1 MKIEN
6 KIFSLLFLSVAF
18 VFFAACSSDEDN
30 STTILPPV
38 FTEPINLSC
47 NVGDVKEI
55 EFNSETSWS
64 LTTGAIWCKLS
75 LDGENYMY
83 DVSGNAG
90 TFKVFVKVGDE
101 ALDFNEASTILTITR
116 EGQKEVIVNIHRS
129 PKDYLLSLTDET
141 GEICDKIEIA
151 SDGTVSFNV
160 EANFD
165 FGMSEK
171 PEWIDDFVITTSE
184 ENPNKKNIY
193 VVVSEKFEA
202 FPCTGTLLFMN
213 SNNSVSFPYE
223 ISYSGMEPT
232 QIEIEGV
239 NPWGWSL
246 SSDGI
251 TFSNSSSLSGENIE
265 YKGSIPYR
273 VKSFKYDSRYI
284 FFQEEGND
292 IVMMS
297 DDEAWLKIEINS
309 EDASQVAVTAEAYP
323 PLTEGSR
330 KGYLMA
336 VPAALH
342 EEIIALY
349 KSNPTVS
356 FIDEKYNYVM
366 LEVTQTSDYV
376 ELTKGFDVND
386 AMYNNL
392 DCFAETDEAYLAMI
406 KEKFNISEVYAVSA
420 DPGMYI
426 HAYPHLTDLHW
437 KGWNPENTVVVDVEG
452 NEIEKSTVALE
463 VGMTM
468 TDDYYISL
476 QAQTSP
482 IIIVLKGVDGSY
494 IKALVVKSSLTLDP
508 GTGFVVKYRMVEDI
522 PCELETDMELAA
534 FIVKNYGVK
543 EIYKVSTRVGRTLQI
558 FPHLAENEWN
568 GGDASSIKLIDTE
581 GNTVKYDDVK
591 YEPSL
596 DSNNEYYASVIVKR
610 KTFIMIFVG
619 LDGRN
624 IKAMVVRANS

>member
-6 KIFSLLFLSVAF
+6 KLLSLLFLSVAF
-18 VFFAACSSDEDN
+18 VFFAACSSDNDD
-30 STTILPPV
+30 STTMLPPV
-38 FTEPINLSC
+38 FAEPINLSC

-64 LTTGAIWCKLS
+64 ITTGAIWCKLS

-83 DVSGNAG
+83 DVSGEAG
-90 TFKVFVKVGDE
+90 TSKVFVKVGDE
-101 ALDFNEASTILTITR
+101 ALDFNEASTVLTITR

-129 PKDYLLSLTDET
+129 PKDYLLSLTDES
-141 GEICDKIEIA
+141 GETCDKIKVA
-151 SDGTVSFNV
+151 SNGTVSFNV

-165 FGMSEK
+165 FGISEK
-171 PEWIDDFVITTSE
+171 PEWIDEFVITTSKE
-184 ENPNKKNIY
+184 IPNKKNIY
-193 VVVSEKFEA
+193 AVVSENFEA

-213 SNNSVSFPYE
+213 SDNSVSFPYE
-223 ISYSGMEPT
+223 ISYSGMEPAL
-232 QIEIEGV
+232 IEIEGV

-246 SSDGI
+246 SSDGM
-251 TFSNSSSLSGENIE
+251 TFSNSSSLSGEKIE
-265 YKGSIPYR
+265 YKGSVPYI
-273 VKSFKYDSRYI
+273 VKSFKYDSRYL

-292 IVMMS
+292 IVLMYS
-297 DDEAWLKIEINS
+297 DEAWLKIEINS

-330 KGYLMA
+330 KGYMMA
-336 VPAALH
+336 VPAALY
-342 EEIIALY
+342 EEFIALY
-349 KSNPTVS
+349 NSNPTVS

-386 AMYNNL
+386 AMFNKL

-420 DPGMYI
+420 EPGMYI

-437 KGWNPENTVVVDVEG
+437 EGWNVENTVVVDAEG
-452 NEIEKSTVALE
+452 NEIEKSTVAFE
-463 VGMTM
+463 IGMTM
-468 TDDYYISL
+468 TDEYYISL
-476 QAQTSP
+476 QAQTFP
-482 IIIVLKGVDGSY
+482 IVIALKGVDGSY

-508 GTGFVVKYRMVEDI
+508 GTGFTVKYRMVEDI

-534 FIVKNYGVK
+534 FIAKNYGVK

-558 FPHLAENEWN
+558 FPHLTEEEWN
-568 GGDASSIKLIDTE
+568 GGEVSSIKIIDTE
-581 GNTVKYDDVK
+581 GNPIELADVK
-591 YEPSL
+591 YEPAL
-596 DSNNEYYASVIVKR
+596 DANDDFYASVIVKR
-610 KTFIMIFVG
+610 NTFIMIFVDVNG
-619 LDGRN
+619 KN
-624 IKAMVVRANS
+624 IKAMVVRAN